1 MTQPLVVFVHGWS
14 VQHTRTYGG
23 LPARLQQAAEADGLP
38 IDVAHLYLGEY
49 ISFRDEV
56 RVEDIAHAFDA
67 ALRAVLKASGRQRAV
82 CITHSTGGPVVREW
96 LARRRTETD
105 TARCPI
111 SHLVML
117 APANFGSALA
127 QLGKARVGRLK
138 AAFTG
143 VEPGQ
148 RVLDWLELGSAEA
161 WRRNHDHIHQL
172 DARAQAPWSF
182 VLCGDAIDR
191 KLYDHVNPYTGETGS
206 DGVVRLAA
214 ANLNASHLVIRQPP
228 VPSGISMA
236 AARQRLQT
244 LSMVSTT
251 RAAPTA
257 FKILPGLAHSG
268 TRIGIM
274 GSVAARGDH
283 PTVDAVMRCLRVRD
297 ARSYA
302 ALTRAFDAE
311 NARHQAEANRLEVER
326 VPVLPDR
333 HHIHDPCA
341 QLMLRI
347 RDDHGAVVD
356 DIDVLLTR
364 PGTRGA
370 DRMPRGFLVD
380 RQANRCGSG
389 VLTFYLNHAVL
400 AGAGP
405 VVDTGGTLIRPAL
418 APFGPYGLTLS
429 PRHPDDAVTY
439 CPATLSPDSGN
450 LLPYLRP
457 NETTL
462 VDIVLTR
469 VVREG
474 VFRLRRS
481 LKPRAFKAD
490 RPGGVA

>member
-1 MTQPLVVFVHGWS
+1 MATPLVVFVHGWS

-23 LPARLQQAAEADGLP
+23 LPARLQQAAEADGLQ

-67 ALRAVLKASGRQRAV
+67 ALRSVLQRAGRRRAV
-82 CITHSTGGPVVREW
+82 CITHSTGGPAVREW
-96 LARRRTETD
+96 LARFHAGAAA
-105 TARCPI
+105 ARCPI

-138 AAFTG
+138 AAFAG

-161 WRRNHDHIHQL
+161 WRLNHDAIH
-172 DARAQAPWSF
+172 AAGAAAGPWAF

-191 KLYDHVNPYTGETGS
+191 KLYDHVNPYTGESGS

-214 ANLNASHLVIRQPP
+214 ANLNATHLVIRQPP
-228 VPSGISMA
+228 VPAGVSMA
-236 AARQRLQT
+236 DARRRLQP
-244 LSMVSTT
+244 LSVVSAT
-251 RAAPTA
+251 RAAPTP

-268 TRIGIM
+268 NRIGIM
-274 GSVAARGDH
+274 GSVAATGDH
-283 PTVDAVMRCLRVRD
+283 PTVTAVMRCLRVRD
-297 ARSYA
+297 ARGYA
-302 ALTRAFDAE
+302 ALARAFDEE
-311 NARHQAEANRLEVER
+311 NAAHQAEANRLEVEP

-333 HHIHDPCA
+333 HHIHDPCS
-341 QLMLRI
+341 QLMLRV

-356 DIDVLLTR
+356 DVDVLLTR
-364 PGTRGA
+364 PGARGA

-380 RQANRCGSG
+380 RQANRRGSG

-405 VVDTGGTLIRPAL
+405 VVDADGAVVRPAL
-418 APFGPYGLTLS
+418 SGFGPYGLSVT
-429 PRHPDDAVTY
+429 PRHPDDAVTF
-439 CPATLSPDSGN
+439 CAAALPAQSGN
-450 LLPYLRP
+450 LLPHLRP

-462 VDIVLTR
+462 VDVVLTR

-481 LKPRAFKAD
+481 LKARSFKSD
-490 RPGGVA
+490 PPGGVA

>member
-1 MTQPLVVFVHGWS
+1 MATPLVVFVHGWS
-14 VQHTRTYGG
+14 VHHTRTYGG
-23 LPARLQQAAEADGLP
+23 LPARLQQAAEAEGLP

-56 RVEDIAHAFDA
+56 RVADIAHAFDA
-67 ALRAVLKASGRQRAV
+67 ALRAVLRAAGRQRAV

-96 LARRRTETD
+96 LARFHAGAA
-105 TARCPI
+105 ARSPI

-138 AAFTG
+138 AAFAG

-148 RVLDWLELGSAEA
+148 RVLDWLELGSTDA
-161 WRRNHDHIHQL
+161 WRLNHDGIHRA
-172 DARAQAPWSF
+172 DAPARGPWAF

-214 ANLNASHLVIRQPP
+214 ANLNASHLVLRQPP
-228 VPSGISMA
+228 APSGVSMA
-236 AARQRLQT
+236 EARKQLQS
-244 LSMVSTT
+244 LSVVSTA

-274 GSVAARGDH
+274 GSVGARADH
-283 PTVDAVMRCLRVRD
+283 PTVTAVMRCLRVRD
-297 ARSYA
+297 ARGYA
-302 ALTRAFDAE
+302 ALTRAFEAE
-311 NARHQAEANRLEVER
+311 NASHQAEANRLEVER

-333 HHIHDPCA
+333 HHIHDPCT
-341 QLMLRI
+341 QLMLRV

-356 DIDVLLTR
+356 DVDVLLTR
-364 PGTRGA
+364 PGARGA

-380 RQANRCGSG
+380 RQANRRGSG

-405 VVDTGGTLIRPAL
+405 VVDDGGVVIRPAL
-418 APFGPYGLTLS
+418 AGFGPYGLSVT

-439 CPATLSPDSGN
+439 CAAALSPDNGN
-450 LLPYLRP
+450 LLPHLRP

-462 VDIVLTR
+462 VDVVLTR

-481 LKPRAFKAD
+481 LKARSFKAD
-490 RPGGVA
+490 PPGGVA